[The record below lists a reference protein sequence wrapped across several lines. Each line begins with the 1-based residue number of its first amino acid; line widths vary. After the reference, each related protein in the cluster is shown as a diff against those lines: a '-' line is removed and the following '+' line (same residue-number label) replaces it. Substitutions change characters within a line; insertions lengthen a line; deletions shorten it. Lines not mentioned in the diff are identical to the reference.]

1 MQAVSLVSVESVGLA
16 RERPLETRPRS
27 AFGQARVPMG
37 ASHRRR
43 SRGNLRCALFLH
55 GGDDAQRLALQPAGD
70 PTQKS
75 IAGAQRAPDLD
86 ASDAFAGFSA
96 YLGFRA
102 SFWPLGKDKLS
113 LIGEKAMFSRF
124 A

>member
-1 MQAVSLVSVESVGLA
+1 VHYFCTAGMM
-16 RERPLETRPRS
+16 PS
-27 AFGQARVPMG
+27 ALRYNQPGVPE
-37 ASHRRR
+37 A
-43 SRGNLRCALFLH
+43 
-55 GGDDAQRLALQPAGD
+55 
-70 PTQKS
+70 QKS

-113 LIGEKAMFSRF
+113 LIGEKAMFSIF
-124 A
+124 T